1 MPCPAT
7 EALDNLFRTRRQ
19 ILLESVAWRTDPSP
33 MTRLM
38 LLSQDLDRA
47 ERSAS
52 HIPTAIA
59 VADLA
64 QIEVRLHAIA
74 GRLGV
79 NLQEAVDSLLRES
92 SPSE

>member
-1 MPCPAT
+1 MPCPTT
-7 EALDNLFRTRRQ
+7 ESLDNLFKTRRQ
-19 ILLESVAWRTDPSP
+19 VLLESVAWQSDPSP

-38 LLSQDLDRA
+38 LLSHDLDRA

-52 HIPTAIA
+52 HISRAI
-59 VADLA
+59 VTADLA